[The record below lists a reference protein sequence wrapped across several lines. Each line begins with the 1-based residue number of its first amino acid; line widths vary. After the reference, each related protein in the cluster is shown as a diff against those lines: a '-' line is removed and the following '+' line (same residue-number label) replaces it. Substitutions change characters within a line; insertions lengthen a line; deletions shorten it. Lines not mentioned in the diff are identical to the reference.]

1 MKTGLASSAM
11 AEMQMKAMLTFHLSP
26 GEMAAI
32 KKTDHSNTGEDR
44 RKERPVFPIARNVN
58 SAVTMEISVEVSQK
72 QPVIALI

>member
-44 RKERPVFPIARNVN
+44 RKEERPVFPIDRNVN

-72 QPVIALI
+72 